1 MQVFRGKNVM
11 CIGTQMSATSNRAN
25 STSTHIS
32 VTFWPVQIGVNF
44 HISIHF
50 FIIIAIVSVGMPYF
64 FNIFHSIYLFTE
76 SKALAMS
83 TNSTYVSWLAACKF
97 CKVILSVKVMCR

>member
-32 VTFWPVQIGVNF
+32 ATFWPVQIGVKHGAVRLENQAQTPF
-44 HISIHF
+44 L
-50 FIIIAIVSVGMPYF
+50 VP
-64 FNIFHSIYLFTE
+64 
-76 SKALAMS
+76 
-83 TNSTYVSWLAACKF
+83 
-97 CKVILSVKVMCR
+97 IL

>member
-32 VTFWPVQIGVNF
+32 ATFWPVQIGVKKVAVYSN
-44 HISIHF
+44 ITSSID
-50 FIIIAIVSVGMPYF
+50 M
-64 FNIFHSIYLFTE
+64 FNL
-76 SKALAMS
+76 
-83 TNSTYVSWLAACKF
+83 
-97 CKVILSVKVMCR
+97 